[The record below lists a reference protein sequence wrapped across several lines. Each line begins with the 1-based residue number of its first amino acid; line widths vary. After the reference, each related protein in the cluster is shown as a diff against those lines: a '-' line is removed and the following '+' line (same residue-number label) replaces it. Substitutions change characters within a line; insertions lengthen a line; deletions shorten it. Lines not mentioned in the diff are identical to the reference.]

1 MEHIKPEKIHS
12 YIEGQLKGDEAM
24 ATEGHLAVCEDC
36 FKIFSGLK
44 EIGSA
49 MKSGF
54 RKAQPSKDCPEDWVA
69 AALIKGELAAK
80 DVENA
85 GKHMRI
91 CDFCL
96 DRAADYYKASEAEN
110 PALRVPETWVNRAVH
125 VMQGEAEKEANVK
138 EATLLAGVFDSIRK
152 FSESLP
158 SLPGYALAAAMA
170 ALLIWVAMPES
181 TRVIAISSTEKL
193 AFKDGGA
200 PSSFGFMGSERI
212 EKSSGMEISKKGRN
226 LEFEWKGILGAGEY
240 TFTVIEKAAGEEIV
254 SDLKTS
260 IPRVPVPSDRLKKDE
275 LYGWVIN
282 GTTNSG
288 ESFEYTGEF
297 IVTK

>member
-24 ATEGHLAVCEDC
+24 ATEGHVAVCDDC
-36 FKIFSGLK
+36 FKVFSGLK

-54 RKAQPSKDCPEDWVA
+54 RKAQPSKDCPEDWAV

-85 GKHMRI
+85 EKHMKI

-96 DRAADYYKASEAEN
+96 DRAAAYYKASEAEN
-110 PALRVPETWVNRAVH
+110 PALRAPEAWVSRAVH
-125 VMQGEAEKEANVK
+125 VMQGEAGKEANVNAPVLGRAFELIK
-138 EATLLAGVFDSIRK
+138 KV
-152 FSESLP
+152 SESLP

-170 ALLIWVAMPES
+170 VLLIWVAMPES

-193 AFKDGGA
+193 AFKDSEA

-212 EKSSGMEISKKGRN
+212 EKLSGMEISKKGRN
-226 LEFEWKGILGAGEY
+226 LEFEWKGIPGAGEY

-260 IPRVPVPSDRLKKDE
+260 IPRVSVPSDRLKKNE
-275 LYGWVIN
+275 LYSWVIG

-297 IVTK
+297 IITK